1 MIGISACLGGI
12 CCRYDGQSKE
22 LSFLKELVE
31 KKEAMP
37 ICPEVLGGLPIPR
50 EPAEITGGD
59 GFAVWQGQA
68 SVLTVSGEDVTEC
81 FKEGAKIAY
90 QKLLEHQIDT
100 LIVKEDSPSCG
111 YRRIYDGTFSGN
123 KIAGIGVATAYFI
136 LNGISVVSENEW
148 QTIVQHEG
156 SNG

>member
-50 EPAEITGGD
+50 EPAEIKDGD
-59 GFAVWQGQA
+59 GFAVWQEQA
-68 SVLTVSGEDVTEC
+68 SVVTVSGEDVTEC

-100 LIVKEDSPSCG
+100 VIVKENSPSCG
-111 YRRIYDGTFSGN
+111 QKMIYDGTFSGN
-123 KIAGIGVATAYFI
+123 KITGMGVATAYFV
-136 LNGISVVSENEW
+136 LNGIDVISENEW
-148 QTIVQHEG
+148 QKIVKHEDL
-156 SNG
+156 NG